1 MTSEIAAERQT
12 SIETPEAGYPFAD
25 TSGDGD
31 EASGGMRFDR
41 VVWIVLAI
49 VAVAAA
55 LRFWDLGLKAIHHD
69 ESLHATYSWYFSRL
83 APIYKH
89 DPLMHGPFQFHA
101 MALVFK
107 LFGDSDYTARIPAAL
122 ADTALVAT
130 PLLLRRWLGSV
141 GTVAAAVFLCVS
153 PAVLYYSRFAREDI
167 YIGLW
172 TVLMF
177 IGVWRYRDDGRDRW
191 LVLTAAGLALS
202 FATKE
207 SAYLTAAILLL
218 YTDITLTFALLDQRG
233 TRGWDRLREG
243 ILLAPVAWL
252 IVALWGGT
260 TSLRER
266 LRFTSIPREGDLL
279 IVIGILTLPQ
289 LAAAVELPLM
299 RMGIEV
305 TGALEV
311 RVRVISI
318 SLLLAAAMMT
328 GMFWDTRRW
337 AIVSLVFYGITIPLF
352 TTEFT
357 NFRGGITSDLWG
369 ALDYWIEQ
377 QGVRRGEQP
386 WFYYL
391 MMLPIYEFVTL
402 IPALIGGWWLLERG
416 NRFAALLVTWF
427 AGTFIALTYAGE
439 KMPWLVVHL
448 AIPLALLAAL
458 TVNEGVAWIRAHR
471 GSMRATAIAPLAAG
485 IGVLLLGLSVRNA
498 LGVSFGHPDT
508 PVEPLIY
515 TQTAPDVPKLS
526 KRIHELAAQ
535 QPDKR
540 LTVIVDDA
548 EGASWPWA
556 WYLRDIQGV
565 TYTPATLLQQTWKPG
580 AIVLAMPGDLD
591 AAGTLRAQAG
601 AGEPYHHRWW
611 FPEEGYKSLTGAQLA
626 SDIVTGR
633 LFVRWAQFEWRHYSA
648 DSLGSLNGEA
658 IFPAT
663 PGAAG
668 GATGPQPS
676 TPR

>member
-1 MTSEIAAERQT
+1 MSTHNIAAERQT
-12 SIETPEAGYPFAD
+12 SIETPEAGYALDD
-25 TSGDGD
+25 TSNGAGQ
-31 EASGGMRFDR
+31 GGRFDR
-41 VVWIVLAI
+41 VMWIVLAV
-49 VAVAAA
+49 VAIAAA

-69 ESLHATYSWYFSRL
+69 ESLHATYSWYFAHL

-107 LFGDSDYTARIPAAL
+107 LIGDSDYTARIPAAL
-122 ADTALVAT
+122 SGTALVAT
-130 PLLLRRWLGSV
+130 PLLLRRWLGSI
-141 GTVAAAVFLCVS
+141 GTIVATVFLAVS

-167 YIGLW
+167 HIALW
-172 TVLMF
+172 TVLLF

-207 SAYLTAAILLL
+207 SAYLTAAIVLL
-218 YTDITLTFALLDQRG
+218 YTDITLTLALLDQRE

-252 IVALWGGT
+252 LVALWGGT

-266 LRFTSIPREGDLL
+266 LRFTSLPREGDLL

-289 LAAAVELPLM
+289 LAAATQLPLL
-299 RMGIEV
+299 RMGIAV
-305 TGALEV
+305 TGDLEV
-311 RVRVISI
+311 RLRVISI
-318 SLLLAAAMMT
+318 SLLLGAAMMT

-369 ALDYWIEQ
+369 SLDYWIEQ

-386 WFYYL
+386 WFYYV

-402 IPALIGGWWLLERG
+402 IPAMIGGWWLLERG

-427 AGTFIALTYAGE
+427 VGTFVALTYAGE

-458 TVNEGVAWIRAHR
+458 TVNEGVAWVRAHR
-471 GSMRATAIAPLAAG
+471 GSMRATVIAPLAVG
-485 IGVLLLGLSVRNA
+485 LGVVLFALSVRNS

-526 KRIHELAAQ
+526 KQIHELAAQ
-535 QPDKR
+535 QPDQR
-540 LTVIVDDA
+540 LTVIVDDS

-556 WYLRDIQGV
+556 WYLRDIKGV
-565 TYTPATLLQQTWKPG
+565 TYTPAALLQQTWKPG
-580 AIVLAMPGDLD
+580 AVMLALNEDLD
-591 AAGTLRAQAG
+591 RVSTIQAQG
-601 AGEPYHHRWW
+601 VSVPYHHRWW
-611 FPEEGYKSLTGAQLA
+611 FPEEGYKGMTGGQLA
-626 SDIVTGR
+626 SDIFTGR
-633 LFVRWAQFEWRHYSA
+633 LFVNWARFEWGHVSA
-648 DSLGSLNGEA
+648 NGLGSLDGTA
-658 IFPAT
+658 IFPAGSGVT
-663 PGAAG
+663 G
-668 GATGPQPS
+668 GVAGPQPS